1 MSLLRRLLQHTKSPT
16 VLDMLTAAKENNQR
30 LQAVPI
36 LPITKSSYELEQEQ
50 NQNQIQPIRVYTD
63 AASISPRLS
72 KNPLTTPNALAMFT
86 YMSED
91 TSSSWSF
98 TANGT
103 IKTTSAMAIKA
114 YRKSRTLGSSVN
126 SIMLVS
132 ALPIK
137 VDLGYLTRRTS
148 RG

>member
-1 MSLLRRLLQHTKSPT
+1 MSLLHRLLQHTKSPT
-16 VLDMLTAAKENNQR
+16 VLDLLTAAKENNQR

-36 LPITKSSYELEQEQ
+36 PLITKSSYELKQE
-50 NQNQIQPIRVYTD
+50 QNQIQPIRVYTYT
-63 AASISPRLS
+63 AIISPRLS

-91 TSSSWSF
+91 TSSAWAF

-103 IKTTSAMAIKA
+103 LKTTAAMAIKA
-114 YRKSRTLGSSVN
+114 YRQSRTLGSSVN

-132 ALPIK
+132 ALPIN
-137 VDLGYLTRRTS
+137 VDIGYLTHHINRS
-148 RG
+148 

>member
-1 MSLLRRLLQHTKSPT
+1 MSLLHRLLQHTKSPT
-16 VLDMLTAAKENNQR
+16 VLDLLTAAKENSQR

-36 LPITKSSYELEQEQ
+36 TPITKSSYELEQEQ
-50 NQNQIQPIRVYTD
+50 SQIQPIRVYTD
-63 AASISPRLS
+63 AASISQRLS
-72 KNPLTTPNALAMFT
+72 KNPLTTPNALAMIT

-91 TSSSWSF
+91 TSSAWSF

-114 YRKSRTLGSSVN
+114 YRQSRTLGSSVN

-137 VDLGYLTRRTS
+137 VDLGYLTPRTS